1 MLRKIRTAAAVLA
14 ITLITLLFL
23 DFTGTMT
30 RWFGFMAKIQ
40 FLPAVLALNAAVVI
54 GLIVITVLFGRI
66 YCSVI
71 CPMGV
76 LQDIVSWISAKRKG
90 KKARFCYSPEK
101 RNLRYGVLLVFVV
114 LIVAGLTQ
122 LALFIAPYSAF
133 GRIAETLLS
142 PVWALGNN
150 LLAGIAEKYDSY
162 AFYETDVW
170 MKSLLVPVV
179 SIVTLAVVSVLA
191 WKNGRTWCN
200 TICPVGTVLGFVS
213 KYAIFRPIIN
223 ESACKGCGLCAK
235 KCKAS
240 AIDFKNFKVD
250 TSRCVACFDCIDA
263 CNSKAISFKNRLNAQ
278 PKEQTNNSTQQMV
291 NEEGVDTGRRSF
303 LIGAGLLAAGVAKAQ
318 KDKKVDGGLAT
329 ILDKKVPVRET
340 PIVPAGSFSAKH
352 FAQHCTGCQLCVA
365 NCPNGV
371 LRPSTDLNSLMQP
384 HMEYDRGYCRPE
396 CTKCSEVCPAGA
408 IKPITAADK
417 SSIQIGHAVWV
428 KKNCI
433 VLTDNVEC
441 GNCARHCPNGAIQMV
456 PSDPK
461 NPESHK
467 IPAIN
472 TERCIGCG
480 ACENLCPSRPFSAIY
495 VEGHEMHK
503 EI

>member
-1 MLRKIRTAAAVLA
+1 MLKKIRTIAAVVA

-30 RWFGFMAKIQ
+30 KWFGFMAKIQ
-40 FLPAVLALNAAVVI
+40 FLPAVLALNAAVVV
-54 GLIVITVLFGRI
+54 GLLVVTLLFGRI

-71 CPMGV
+71 CPLGV
-76 LQDIVSWISAKRKG
+76 LQDVVSWISGKRKG
-90 KKARFCYSPEK
+90 KKARFSYSPEK
-101 RNLRYGVLLVFVV
+101 KHLRYAVLLVFTL
-114 LIVAGLTQ
+114 LIAAGLTQ
-122 LALFIAPYSAF
+122 LALFIAPYSAY
-133 GRIAETLLS
+133 GRIAETLFA
-142 PVWALGNN
+142 PIWAFVNN
-150 LLAGIAEKYDSY
+150 LLAGVAEHFESY
-162 AFYETDVW
+162 AFYEKEIW
-170 MKSLLVPVV
+170 LKSLLVPVTA
-179 SIVTLAVVSVLA
+179 IVTLATVSVLA

-200 TICPVGTVLGFVS
+200 TICPVGTLLGFVS
-213 KYAIFRPIIN
+213 QYAIFHPVIDEN
-223 ESACKGCGLCAK
+223 KCKGCGLCAK

-240 AIDFKNFKVD
+240 AIDYKNFKVD
-250 TSRCVACFDCIDA
+250 TSRCVDCFDCLDV
-263 CNSKAISFKNRLNAQ
+263 CNAKALSYKNRLGIEKQSKAN
-278 PKEQTNNSTQQMV
+278 ESTQQTV
-291 NEEGVDTGRRSF
+291 KADSVDTGRRSF
-303 LIGAGLLAAGVAKAQ
+303 LIGAGLLTASAVKAQ

-340 PIVPAGSFSAKH
+340 AILPAGSFSAKH
-352 FAQHCTGCQLCVA
+352 FSQHCTACQLCVA
-365 NCPNGV
+365 ACPNGV
-371 LRPSTDLNSLMQP
+371 LRPSGNLTTLMQP

-408 IKPITAADK
+408 IKPITPAEK

-456 PSDPK
+456 PSDPA

-467 IPAIN
+467 IPAID

-495 VEGHEMHK
+495 VEGHEVHK